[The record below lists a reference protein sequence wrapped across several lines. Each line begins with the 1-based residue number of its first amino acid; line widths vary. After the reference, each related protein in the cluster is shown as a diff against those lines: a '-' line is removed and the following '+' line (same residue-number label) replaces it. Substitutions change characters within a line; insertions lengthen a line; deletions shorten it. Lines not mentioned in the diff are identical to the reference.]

1 VNNTILIAC
10 VVSCQEDLAI
20 LNVGNENATSS
31 VDTENPR
38 VGESHVDVYPPSKV
52 PEANDME
59 DDNVDG
65 DNDEDDDDDDDHNDD
80 DNDHNDDNVGNDEEE
95 DEDVVDGEEEE
106 EEEEVCLEDDEV
118 YMGLK
123 KEVEA
128 AEAEK
133 RVSDDKVVNI
143 LTPRILYI
151 LYAQTYLFL
160 SSCFA
165 CFYFICYLLN

>member
-1 VNNTILIAC
+1 VNNTTKILIAC

-20 LNVGNENATSS
+20 LNVGNENPGAS
-31 VDTENPR
+31 
-38 VGESHVDVYPPSKV
+38 ESNVDVYPPSKV

-65 DNDEDDDDDDDHNDD
+65 DNDDDDDDDDGDNDDDD

-133 RVSDDKVVNI
+133 RVSDDKVVYI
-143 LTPRILYI
+143 LTPHPYIYIYIYILKHIYFYLLALLVFILYVI
-151 LYAQTYLFL
+151 
-160 SSCFA
+160 S
-165 CFYFICYLLN
+165 